1 MSRGVELSQNYGRLF
16 HRWEIVRGWVPAVI
30 FALVSLG
37 LELFFL
43 NYLVGLGFVN
53 LQILIPFGPVTVP
66 VSMALMLSLGV
77 VVVLVSL
84 WVSVFE
90 NLAYVRTGPDREVR
104 RLLYPLRMVR
114 VAALVLT
121 PFTLLL
127 FIPYILQSGWFV
139 GFASSTAVLQGGAGD
154 IYNWGTGLRGLDFST
169 RFIVSQLVATLGA
182 ILVSGLQLWR
192 VRGTRNLIRLLRKK
206 R

>member
-1 MSRGVELSQNYGRLF
+1 L
-16 HRWEIVRGWVPAVI
+16 RGWIPAVI
-30 FALVSLG
+30 FALVSIG

-53 LQILIPFGPVTVP
+53 LQIMIPIGPFTIP

-121 PFTLLL
+121 PFTILL
-127 FIPYILQSGWFV
+127 FTPYVVVSGWFL
-139 GFASSTAVLQGGAGD
+139 GFASSTSGLQGGASA
-154 IYNWGTGLRGLDFST
+154 IYNWGAGLRELDFST
-169 RFIVSQLVATLGA
+169 RFVISQLVATSGA

-192 VRGTRNLIRLLRKK
+192 VRGTRNLMLLLRKK

>member
-1 MSRGVELSQNYGRLF
+1 M
-16 HRWEIVRGWVPAVI
+16 I
-30 FALVSLG
+30 FALVAIG

-53 LQILIPFGPVTVP
+53 VEITVPMGLFSVP

-84 WVSVFE
+84 WVTVFE
-90 NLAYVRTGPDREVR
+90 NIAYVRTGPDREVR

-121 PFTLLL
+121 PFTFLL
-127 FIPYILQSGWFV
+127 FTPYVLESAWFLDL
-139 GFASSTAVLQGGAGD
+139 ASSMSSIQGGASA
-154 IYNWGTGLRGLDFST
+154 IYNWGAELRELDFST
-169 RFIVSQLVATLGA
+169 RFVISQLIAASGA
-182 ILVSGLQLWR
+182 VVVSGLQVWR
-192 VRGTRNLIRLLRKK
+192 VRGTRNLMLLLRKK